1 MIPSAPEQTSQV
13 VELAEKHCFSPRH
26 SPGGCPGSRDSPLS
40 TPATGLFLLTFI
52 KLRPSSSLCFSRHFL
67 VVLTCWNVVLILAE
81 PGVEGE
87 EATQHHPN
95 SSPTLC
101 THLYKDFLQME
112 GCTPRGI
119 LFSHSG
125 IPETLGEGVAGEQCV
140 RTQWCLFSSLP
151 KFPKYCLLVFHVL
164 HL

>member
-1 MIPSAPEQTSQV
+1 M
-13 VELAEKHCFSPRH
+13 
-26 SPGGCPGSRDSPLS
+26 
-40 TPATGLFLLTFI
+40 
-52 KLRPSSSLCFSRHFL
+52 
-67 VVLTCWNVVLILAE
+67 VLILAE

-87 EATQHHPN
+87 EAKQHHPN

-125 IPETLGEGVAGEQCV
+125 IPETLGEGVAGEQHV
-140 RTQWCLFSSLP
+140 RTQWVFIFLFAQFS
-151 KFPKYCLLVFHVL
+151 
-164 HL
+164 

>member
-1 MIPSAPEQTSQV
+1 MPSTSEAQGLIPSASEQASQA

-26 SPGGCPGSRDSPLS
+26 SPGDYPRSQDSPLSTHSES

-67 VVLTCWNVVLILAE
+67 VVLTYWNVVSHSAE
-81 PGVEGE
+81 PGFEGE

-95 SSPTLC
+95 SSPTFC

-112 GCTPRGI
+112 GCIPRGI
-119 LFSHSG
+119 HFSCVG
-125 IPETLGEGVAGEQCV
+125 IPETLGEGMAGEQQV
-140 RTQWCLFSSLP
+140 RTQWVFIFLFA
-151 KFPKYCLLVFHVL
+151 
-164 HL
+164 